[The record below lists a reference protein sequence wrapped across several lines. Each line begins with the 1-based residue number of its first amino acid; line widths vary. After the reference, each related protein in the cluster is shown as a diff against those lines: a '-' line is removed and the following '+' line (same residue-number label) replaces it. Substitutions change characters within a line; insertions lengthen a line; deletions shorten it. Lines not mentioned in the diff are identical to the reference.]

1 MIAVI
6 IMTPQT
12 LLMPAIKKI
21 IVGAT
26 SGNAWTDRT
35 PRRISRA
42 GIDVSIPISA
52 PIHSGRIKYSTPY
65 YSDSSGTRVPIGNSG
80 ISTATP
86 CGINMIPKIG
96 DIWQSSTPDIR
107 DSDKL
112 DTSID
117 VNFTNDLVE
126 LPNFT
131 VVLSDNSPTV
141 LSRISVRP

>member
-1 MIAVI
+1 M
-6 IMTPQT
+6 PQMMLT
-12 LLMPAIKKI
+12 SLEKEIFANTM
-21 IVGAT
+21 
-26 SGNAWTDRT
+26 SGNLCTNSTTRQ
-35 PRRISRA
+35 ISRS
-42 GIDVSIPISA
+42 GVDRSIPI
-52 PIHSGRIKYSTPY
+52 PTTIHSIMSKYSTPY
-65 YSDSSGTRVPIGNSG
+65 SSDSSGTRVPIGTSG

-96 DIWQSSTPDIR
+96 DIWQSATPDIR